1 MSSHIKWLTGEMERW
16 RSEKIVTNDQAE
28 KILSLYPEKQF
39 SANLATLILT
49 SVGAVI
55 FGLGI
60 ILLFA
65 YNWDAIPKFA
75 KLAVVFFALL
85 TTHGFGIFFR
95 KKGRRF
101 IILSEAF
108 HLLGTMMFGAG
119 IWLVAQI
126 YNIDEHYPNAFLIWG
141 FGALAMAWALD
152 SIPQAV
158 GAVILLCFWNGFE
171 VFDFRNS
178 NHLASLAI
186 LIAVGPLA
194 WRLKSVVLLYVAV
207 PAFILTYIFNCTHF
221 GMAEHIIPPV
231 LVFLSSVLISSAILA
246 MEKDFFKGSP
256 TVFRFYGNIIYWI
269 SLYVLTFPNIMR
281 EIIGA
286 FYFNNIVPSLYF
298 TIPAIVAIGLWI
310 AVLLPL
316 KKFRE
321 NYGRTFRMDQFCV
334 FLTLLVLLLNRGWL
348 CDMNGWLGAGIFN
361 LIFLA
366 QAIAMISFGCRN
378 LDGWLVASGTILI
391 TILAFTRYADLFD
404 SLLPRAIVFLVVGAL
419 IFGTGIFYVN
429 RKKKEQKT

>member
-1 MSSHIKWLTGEMERW
+1 MSSHIKWLTGEMEHW
-16 RSEKIVTNDQAE
+16 RSEKIVTDDQAE

-75 KLAVVFFALL
+75 KLAVVFSALL
-85 TTHGFGIFFR
+85 ATHGFGVFFR
-95 KKGRRF
+95 RKGGRF
-101 IILSEAF
+101 VILSEAL

-194 WRLKSVVLLYVAV
+194 WRLKSVVLLSVTA
-207 PAFILTYIFNCTHF
+207 PAFILTYVFNCTRF
-221 GMAEHIIPPV
+221 EMAEHMIAPV

-246 MEKDFFKGSP
+246 REKDFFKGSP

-269 SLYVLTFPNIMR
+269 SLYIFTFHDLIHEFGAYDFKNI
-281 EIIGA
+281 I
-286 FYFNNIVPSLYF
+286 PSLYYA
-298 TIPAIVAIGLWI
+298 IPAIVAIGLWI
-310 AVLLPL
+310 AVLIPL

-321 NYGRTFRMDQFCV
+321 NYGRTFRADHFCV
-334 FLTLLVLLLNRGWL
+334 LLTLLVLLLNRGWL
-348 CDMNGWLGAGIFN
+348 CDMDGWLGAGIFN

-378 LDGWLVASGTILI
+378 LDGWLVASGTILM

-419 IFGTGIFYVN
+419 IFGTGIFYVI

>member
-1 MSSHIKWLTGEMERW
+1 MERW

-321 NYGRTFRMDQFCV
+321 NYGRTFRMDHFCV

>member
-1 MSSHIKWLTGEMERW
+1 MDNRVKWLTGEIERW
-16 RSEKIVTNDQAE
+16 RSEKIVSDEQAE
-28 KILSLYPEKQF
+28 TILSLYPERQF

-49 SVGAVI
+49 SAGAVI

-75 KLAVVFFALL
+75 KLAVVFLTLFAA
-85 TTHGFGIFFR
+85 HGFGVFFR
-95 KKGRRF
+95 RKGGRF
-101 IILSEAF
+101 VILSEAF
-108 HLLGTMMFGAG
+108 HMFGTMMFGAG

-126 YNIDEHYPNAFLIWG
+126 YNIDEHYPNAFLIWAL
-141 FGALAMAWALD
+141 GALAMAWALD

-171 VFDFRNS
+171 VFSFS
-178 NHLASLAI
+178 NNIPLAPVVI
-186 LIAVGPLA
+186 MIAVGALA
-194 WRLKSVVLLYVAV
+194 WRLKSVVLLHTIV
-207 PAFILTYIFNCTHF
+207 PAFILTYFFNCTHF
-221 GMAEHIIPPV
+221 ERVEHLVAPV
-231 LVFLSSVLISSAILA
+231 MIFLASALIASAILVT
-246 MEKDFFKGSP
+246 EKDFFKGSP

-269 SLYVLTFPNIMR
+269 SLFVLTFPRFIDRMD
-281 EIIGA
+281 A
-286 FYFNNIVPSLYF
+286 FSFKHIVPSLYF
-298 TIPAIVAIGLWI
+298 AIPAIIAIGLWI

-316 KKFRE
+316 KKFKE
-321 NYGRTFRMDQFCV
+321 NYGKFFRADHFCV
-334 FLTLLVLLLNRGWL
+334 LLTLLVLLLNRGWL
-348 CDMNGWLGAGIFN
+348 SEMDGWLGAGIFN

-391 TILAFTRYADLFD
+391 TILSFTRYADLFD

-429 RKKKEQKT
+429 RKKKEQKI